1 MCILAHF
8 HTIQSAAQTKS
19 MSFPRFTVHTDC
31 ATQLLY
37 NALADRKP
45 QAGAMHKRIQL
56 YKTVEYLSLHFR
68 LNAKARIGH
77 IKTQMSFIHLIISYT
92 YTSRSGELDGIVD
105 KVGYD

>member
-1 MCILAHF
+1 MVSVYF
-8 HTIQSAAQTKS
+8 STFPYYTIGSTNQKHEP
-19 MSFPRFTVHTDC
+19 FPGFTVHTDC

-77 IKTQMSFIHLIISYT
+77 IK
-92 YTSRSGELDGIVD
+92 R
-105 KVGYD
+105 K

>member
-1 MCILAHF
+1 
-8 HTIQSAAQTKS
+8 
-19 MSFPRFTVHTDC
+19 
-31 ATQLLY
+31 
-37 NALADRKP
+37 
-45 QAGAMHKRIQL
+45 MHKRIQL

-105 KVGYD
+105 KVGYDLIQTVPVTDNPAFRQMMVEENFHTRFSLHLHEAHNVLT